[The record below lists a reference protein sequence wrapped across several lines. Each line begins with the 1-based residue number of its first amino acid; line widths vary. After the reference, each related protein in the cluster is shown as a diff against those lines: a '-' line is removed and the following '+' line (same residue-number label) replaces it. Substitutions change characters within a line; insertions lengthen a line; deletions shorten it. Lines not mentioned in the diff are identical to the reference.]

1 MLALFFFF
9 RSHCRWICYFY
20 FRRSIPCGTQ
30 CLLFVLYERRQRIYL
45 WADFCFRHYLIPSRL
60 SFNLDGVRVK
70 CLRSF
75 YRTRFV
81 IDYISWT
88 HLQLITVARV
98 LFPCVSQFRSFKT
111 RLWSEYWWM
120 PAILSLSQANQLNR
134 TETVKSAAMK
144 CLFWLV
150 DPVLLYFYVDNE
162 IFSVSHIIRD
172 LLYSIVCLLIVG
184 SLHFHISTENRI
196 RYHSTQLCV
205 RLSHRHWNNWN
216 ATWLTESSPFK
227 DVSYVIGLFT
237 QLWHWNRIA
246 PRQSSPKTFS
256 SLGLCEATGN

>member
-70 CLRSF
+70 CLHSF

-172 LLYSIVCLLIVG
+172 LFLITRLFAFLLSARYIFIFQLKTVYAIIQLNFVSVCLIAIEIIGTQHDLL
-184 SLHFHISTENRI
+184 SPLHSKMFRTS
-196 RYHSTQLCV
+196 
-205 RLSHRHWNNWN
+205 
-216 ATWLTESSPFK
+216 
-227 DVSYVIGLFT
+227 
-237 QLWHWNRIA
+237 
-246 PRQSSPKTFS
+246 
-256 SLGLCEATGN
+256 